1 MTVILAC
8 AWQPRGELPRLQR
21 YWSRLQ
27 DLYAGVAVAIR
38 RDADAEG
45 ITWLR
50 NRGAVVAEYDAWSG
64 RHAVLQAALTRP
76 GDYVQYCDMDRMIR
90 WVETQPQE
98 LAAIVQRV
106 QTVDC
111 LIVGRTPSAYATHPA
126 ALIETEKLPN
136 AFFSHW
142 FGYAGPGLMD
152 LCAGSK
158 GFSRSAAQF
167 VLAHSTDTDALRM
180 DAEWPVLLR
189 RAGFTWD
196 YTEADGLDWESADQ
210 HHDRAADR
218 ERQQAYAAAYDAR
231 LDSWK
236 LRVQVAQKIMD
247 TGLAAID
254 LPLPT
259 GEDARQE

>member
-1 MTVILAC
+1 MSVILAC

-27 DLYAGVAVAIR
+27 DLYAGMAVAVR
-38 RDADAEG
+38 RDADPAAVA
-45 ITWLR
+45 WLR
-50 NRGAVVAEYDAWSG
+50 DNGAVVVEYDAWSG
-64 RHAVLQAALTRP
+64 RHAVLHAALAQT
-76 GDYVQYCDMDRMIR
+76 GEYIHYCDMDRMIR
-90 WVETQPQE
+90 WVETRPDE
-98 LAAIVQRV
+98 LAAVVQQV

-111 LIVGRTPSAYATHPA
+111 LIGGRTPEAYATHPA

-142 FGYAGPGLMD
+142 FGHAGPGVMD
-152 LCAGSK
+152 VCAGSK

-180 DAEWPVLLR
+180 DAEWPVLLK
-189 RAGFTWD
+189 RAGFTWA
-196 YTEADGLDWESADQ
+196 YVEADGLDWESADQ

-218 ERQQAYAAAYDAR
+218 ERQQAYADAYDAQV
-231 LDSWK
+231 DSWK

-247 TGLAAID
+247 SGLAAIN
-254 LPLPT
+254 LPLP
-259 GEDARQE
+259 GREDNQT